1 MIVFLNYLP
10 AIMLAT
16 GMSLVAYLL
25 WTGKHKASLVAAVSI
40 LVLLLVLKAITPSYM
55 PKGTVGQVPLTQ
67 PEAKELPPLQDR
79 TLKPEMTKE
88 ERDAHFK
95 QQFDAVKK

>member
-16 GMSLVAYLL
+16 GMGLVACLL
-25 WTGKHKASLVAAVSI
+25 WAGKHKASLIVAVSI
-40 LVLLLVLKAITPSYM
+40 LVLLLVLKAVTPSYM
-55 PKGTVGQVPLTQ
+55 PKGTVPKLPLVVEQ
-67 PEAKELPPLQDR
+67 EESPPMQNR
-79 TLKPEMTKE
+79 ILKPEMTKE